1 MTRTNISRLKGCLL
15 EMFGILLCGT
25 GLCFA
30 IIFAVMIF
38 SDEDTIAKEKRE
50 VATKMEEMK
59 SALTA
64 AKVPIEQ
71 IPGLLRIHKSA
82 LIVEKTHEHFIL
94 LSFFI
99 LSSLWLASTGWTVV
113 LWARLRAL
121 IRAQKQLGQSPP
133 TSVPEPTSTAGAL

>member
-1 MTRTNISRLKGCLL
+1 
-15 EMFGILLCGT
+15 MFGILLCAT

-30 IIFAVMIF
+30 IIFAGMIF
-38 SDEDTIAKEKRE
+38 SDEDSIAKEKRE

-64 AKVPIEQ
+64 AKVPAEQ

-82 LIVEKTHEHFIL
+82 LAVEAAHEHFIL

-99 LSSLWLASTGWTVV
+99 LSSLLVSVIGWTVV
-113 LWARLRAL
+113 LSAR
-121 IRAQKQLGQSPP
+121 IRAFTKVEKTRPDAQI
-133 TSVPEPTSTAGAL
+133 AA